1 MFDMCAVLAKR
12 AERQAEVR
20 ALKAAIE
27 ARRAMAAGQC
37 RPVATCALAVAPSA
51 GNRTGAA
58 VHPPPEPD
66 VSVRNCLGFCR

>member
-1 MFDMCAVLAKR
+1 MFDMCTVLAKR

-27 ARRAMAAGQC
+27 ARRATAAGQW
-37 RPVATCALAVAPSA
+37 PVATNALAVAPSA

-58 VHPPPEPD
+58 VRPAA
-66 VSVRNCLGFCR
+66 